1 MNYAAT
7 TAEMKE
13 LDRVAIQE
21 RGIPSLEL
29 MENAARAVAQE
40 VVNRVGLPQKP
51 KEGGVGVIGGAV
63 SCCVLKPVG
72 EELTPEEQREAEE
85 LQQIVESRNTDP
97 TPRIGVFCGP
107 GNNGGDGVA
116 VALSL
121 IHILDL

>member
-51 KEGGVGVIGGAV
+51 KQGGAGVIGGAV

-72 EELTPEEQREAEE
+72 EELTSEEQREAEE
-85 LQQIVESRNTDP
+85 LQ
-97 TPRIGVFCGP
+97 
-107 GNNGGDGVA
+107 
-116 VALSL
+116 
-121 IHILDL
+121 